1 MSVARRLC
9 EHLQMTAQTLISET
23 AALTKKLH
31 RYLCLRG
38 CPPYSKARGMGHTN
52 TAHSHQYR
60 VSWTLEQFAAV
71 IWKKQLKPYQMLPHW
86 RWGCVFQLHCSVPK
100 KIVEESTQAYHHQF
114 VSGGLK
120 WWWNWALLIQL
131 TLCLNRKKK
140 VTFVGIVVIHIY
152 LGKKKKISS
161 SVENNC
167 TAIYQTLTTKQT
179 QSDSR
184 LPSPYLDN

>member
-152 LGKKKKISS
+152 LGKKKNQQQCWKQLYCNIPDSDHKANT
-161 SVENNC
+161 EWQ
-167 TAIYQTLTTKQT
+167 QTSFPLF
-179 QSDSR
+179 R
-184 LPSPYLDN
+184 

>member
-140 VTFVGIVVIHIY
+140 KVTFVGIVVIHIY
-152 LGKKKKISS
+152 LGKKKKSAAVLKTIVLQYTRLWPQSKHR
-161 SVENNC
+161 V
-167 TAIYQTLTTKQT
+167 TA
-179 QSDSR
+179 DF
-184 LPSPYLDN
+184 LPLI